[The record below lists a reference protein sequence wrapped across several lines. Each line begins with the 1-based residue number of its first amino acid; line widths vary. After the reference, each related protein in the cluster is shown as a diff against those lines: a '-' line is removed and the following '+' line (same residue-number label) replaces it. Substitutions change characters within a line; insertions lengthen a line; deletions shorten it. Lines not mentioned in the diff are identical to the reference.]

1 MAHQKYTF
9 CRICEPACPLVAEFD
24 DNETLVHLSPDLGHP
39 CGGVACH
46 KGLSFLEIHNDPD
59 RLNWPQKR
67 TNPRREARGEF
78 VETDWDSALSEI
90 GRRLKA
96 LRKTYGPNS
105 VAFYFGNAAAFNAA
119 GLAQIGEF
127 QDRIDTK
134 MRFGANTQD
143 AASKVSATQEIY
155 GSSSCLMTPDFY
167 NTHYLLCLGSNP
179 KVSRWTTMSAPNNY
193 DVVKEIHARGG
204 KVRFVNPRKVES
216 STCET
221 GPTLLIK
228 PGTDVYFLAAVLN
241 EIEAMNGFDDG
252 VLSKYGKNLDAL
264 KRFIAKYPPEKAA
277 RVTGLAAEQIREVAA
292 EFVAAKSAVAFVST
306 GVSQSRQGTLSYW
319 LAEMMNFT
327 TGNLGRDGGAY
338 KPTGLINHFPPASAL
353 QTIETSLGPL
363 FLPDPVGYSL
373 LPAVLLADLI
383 ENGDIRALITVGGN
397 PLLSVGGE
405 DRMRR
410 ACETLDTMITVDIY
424 RSATAEISDFV
435 LPATDWLERAD
446 INLLGSGMQPIP
458 FVQYT
463 DAMTPPAAGRRNE
476 WWILA
481 RLAQVIGVPSPLDDQ
496 PDSSKLLDSL
506 LAARELSI
514 EKLRKQ
520 DRHTVVFPKERRD
533 IVYEWCLQH
542 SDGKIDC
549 CPPSFEA
556 VGLFERCHAIFS
568 ELEQEPADTL
578 KLVSLRTP
586 YMHNSWFA
594 NSEKFRRGKHA
605 QNPLNMCE
613 SDASARAL
621 HNGDPV
627 RVFTEFGSI
636 ETQIFIND
644 DLRPGVVAM
653 SHGFGNKR
661 SYGLQVA
668 LENPGANYNA
678 LVPVGAGSF
687 EPLSYMSWL
696 NGVPVKV
703 EKLPPVSA
711 QKDADEEP
719 AEPTSRRRRY

>member
-1 MAHQKYTF
+1 VWKKRTVAVAHQKYTF

-24 DNETLVHLSPDLGHP
+24 DNESLVHLSPDLEHP

-67 TNPRREARGEF
+67 TNPRSQARGDF
-78 VETDWDSALSEI
+78 VETDWDGALSEI
-90 GRRLKA
+90 GNRLKA
-96 LRKTYGPNS
+96 LRGAYGPNT

-127 QDRIDTK
+127 QDQIDTK

-143 AASKVSATQEIY
+143 AASKVSAAQEIY

-179 KVSRWTTMSAPNNY
+179 KVSRWTTMSAPNDY
-193 DVVKEIHARGG
+193 DVIKEILTRGG

-216 STCET
+216 STRET

-241 EIEAMNGFDDG
+241 VIEAANGLDEEI
-252 VLSKYGKNLDAL
+252 LSKYGKNLGEL
-264 KRFIAKYPPEKAA
+264 KHFIAKYPPEKVAT
-277 RVTGLAAEQIREVAA
+277 VTGIGADQIRQVAA
-292 EFVAAKSAVAFVST
+292 EFVAAKSAVVFVST
-306 GVSQSRQGTLSYW
+306 GVSQSRQGTLSFW
-319 LAEMMNFT
+319 LAEMINFT
-327 TGNLGRDGGAY
+327 TGNLGREGGSH

-353 QTIETSLGPL
+353 QTVETSLGPL
-363 FLPDPVGYSL
+363 FLPNPVGYSL

-410 ACETLDTMITVDIY
+410 ACEKLDTMVTIDIY

-446 INLLGSGMQPIP
+446 INLLGSGLQPIP

-481 RLAQVIGVPSPLDDQ
+481 RLAQVIGVPSPLDDPEQ
-496 PDSSKLLDSL
+496 PDNSKLLDSL
-506 LAARELSI
+506 LAARGLSI
-514 EKLRKQ
+514 DKLREL
-520 DRHTVVFPKERRD
+520 DRHTVIFPQERRD

-542 SDGKIDC
+542 PDGKIDC
-549 CPPSFEA
+549 CPSSFEA
-556 VGLFERCHAIFS
+556 VGLFERSDSIFS

-586 YMHNSWFA
+586 YMHNTWFA
-594 NSEKFRRGKHA
+594 NSAKFRRGKHS

-613 SDASARAL
+613 SDASVRAL
-621 HNGDPV
+621 HNGDSI

-653 SHGFGNKR
+653 SHGFGNKK

-678 LVPVGAGSF
+678 LMPVGVGTF

-703 EKLPPVSA
+703 EKL
-711 QKDADEEP
+711 
-719 AEPTSRRRRY
+719 TSEKRQRKAS